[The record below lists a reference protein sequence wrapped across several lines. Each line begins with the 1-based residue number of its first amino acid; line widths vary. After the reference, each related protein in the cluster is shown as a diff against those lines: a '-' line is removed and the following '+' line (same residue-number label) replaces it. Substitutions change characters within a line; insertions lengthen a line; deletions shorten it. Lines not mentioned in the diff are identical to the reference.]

1 MMKEGNYLIGGYST
15 PIFIYRTKH
24 LTYSNI
30 KVSGEQLH
38 CGPKICF
45 CRPVFNFFFGQ
56 STLFLAAGDDGD
68 KMFLL
73 QRPDRTIVKL

>member
-1 MMKEGNYLIGGYST
+1 MKEGNSLIGGYST

-45 CRPVFNFFFGQ
+45 CSSQFSFGQ
-56 STLFLAAGDDGD
+56 STLFFFFF
-68 KMFLL
+68 FL
-73 QRPDRTIVKL
+73 QVRESDYTQGKIAFYGR